1 MRWKIHKLGFLHFW
15 LYDEEEFILDDG
27 HILLRGNNASGKS
40 ITTQSFIPFLLDGN
54 RRPERFD
61 SFGSR
66 DRRMEFYLLGDDE
79 REDSTGYLYL
89 EFRKPDVQ
97 EYLTLGIGLRAQK
110 GKSMEFWGFCLRDG
124 RRICPDGLSLC
135 QRVGN
140 QIIPLSKR
148 QLKGMI
154 DANHWAES
162 ADDYKAMVNRE
173 LFGFEEI
180 WQYDQLIQLLLK
192 VRAPKL
198 SKDMRP
204 TDVKTI
210 LRDSLQVLTDA
221 DLSAMVSAMEQ
232 MDQLDDTMKDYQ
244 SAMKDVRA
252 LRREYDR
259 YNQYMLGKKGRAY
272 LDAAQA
278 ARTAKRDLEDAE
290 RNVLT
295 LRDDLETWKQ
305 KREDAERRLD
315 VARIERREAG
325 EDDLSRKEERLQESR
340 KKCETLQTRIE
351 GGEKIL
357 SGIHAEIPGKER
369 RIQAQERKLDE
380 TASELRDAIR
390 ELDKINVG
398 LELGEEHQRYLS
410 ALRQAE
416 SGQVQD
422 SERTKQTEQ
431 AAHSAWKLRKQQIT
445 DVLGKLRQTESAQAE
460 YDAACEAL
468 DRAETVCRTC
478 ENTLRDAS
486 EQERQAQS
494 DLTEA
499 FSAWRQRNEQ
509 LQFSPEDWQSIR
521 RALASYREPSDW
533 TPIQKIADDRAR
545 QLGDALREEKL
556 RAENVV
562 NALKTDERKTRQELE
577 RVRSQKE
584 PVPDRRP
591 GVEAARIQ
599 LAMRDIPHAA
609 FYETIDFAPELSQPQ
624 RDLLEAQL
632 RDAGLLDALLVPEA
646 YQDAFAD
653 VLAECP
659 DSFLFP
665 GAAAGSP
672 VTGLIP
678 DAGSPFHAQAAAC
691 LRGISGGDWDAET
704 ALLPDGRFRVGMIRG
719 RAHAGQTAG
728 FVGAAARQKNRE
740 RQIQQLQERL
750 EELSERL
757 QEARDELTR
766 CVASLK
772 ALEAERRNMPE
783 AHDLNAAI
791 GMRKDDEAAL
801 QRADEE
807 RTRAKKTEQNRKF
820 VLSTL
825 ERECREAAAG
835 LPYARTIAGYQEAS
849 DNADEY
855 HDTLSNVGRALTEL
869 RAAAQVLKA
878 FSDELESL
886 RIREE
891 EQSDALRTIQRE
903 LEQEQARTRTIQQD
917 LDSPENR
924 DRARRIREL
933 GDEIERL
940 TREKQTAGEQC
951 AALEV
956 KRETSETSIASLRTS
971 LERASANAKECEQ
984 YFSEDLSLNLCGLD
998 AAQGL
1003 SACAKSAA
1011 DAIPANARGR
1021 SLEEMG
1027 AALSENFQKN
1037 HDFLQSYHP
1046 KLDLFFDK
1054 PETPSL
1060 LRQRQRITLSVN
1072 GKEMSLYAFADFLQ
1086 SRIDEAGAIL
1096 EQSDRELFENILM
1109 ETISHKLR
1117 GLIERSGEW
1126 AKNMS
1131 ELMGTLDTS
1140 MGLTFSLDWKPRDA
1154 QGETELDTA
1163 ELVRLLNKDRKL
1175 LTVDDSQ
1182 RVAEHFRAAV
1192 KRLREDAEAK
1202 DEAPNYADLIR
1213 RALDY
1218 REWYAFRLFYQRE
1231 GEAKKELTDR
1241 VFNRFSGGEK
1251 AMAMYVPLFASVSA
1265 HYQKARK
1272 ERGDCPMILALDEA
1286 FAGVDE
1292 KNIAAMFA
1300 LLRMLDFDYILNSQ
1314 SLWGCYDC
1322 VKNLNIAE
1330 LHRPANASVVTV
1342 LRYYWNGSELKAE
1355 DAL

>member
-1 MRWKIHKLGFLHFW
+1 MRWKIHKLGFLNFW

-66 DRRMEFYLLGDDE
+66 DRKMEFYLLGDDE

-89 EFRKPDVQ
+89 EFRKPDVE

-110 GKSMEFWGFCLRDG
+110 GKNMEFWGFCLRDG
-124 RRICPDGLSLC
+124 RRIQPDGLSLC
-135 QRVGN
+135 QRIGD

-148 QLKGMI
+148 QLKVMI
-154 DANHWAES
+154 DTNHWAES

-210 LRDSLQVLTDA
+210 LRDSLQILTDA

-232 MDQLDDTMKDYQ
+232 MDQLDDTLKGYA
-244 SAMKDVRA
+244 SAMKDVQA
-252 LRREYDR
+252 LRREYNR

-278 ARTAKRDLEDAE
+278 VRTAKKDLEAGENSVLKLRDNLNEWEKRREEAE
-290 RNVLT
+290 RG
-295 LRDDLETWKQ
+295 LE
-305 KREDAERRLD
+305 
-315 VARIERREAG
+315 VATMERREAG
-325 EDDLSRKEERLQESR
+325 EDELSRKQERLEESR
-340 KKCETLQTRIE
+340 NKCAELRTRIE

-357 SGIHAEIPGKER
+357 SDIRAQIPEKER
-369 RIQAQERKLDE
+369 KLQEQERKLE
-380 TASELRDAIR
+380 ESGVELREAIR
-390 ELDKINVG
+390 ELEAVNAFV
-398 LELGEEHQRYLS
+398 ELGEAHGRYVS
-410 ALRQAE
+410 VLRQPE
-416 SGQVQD
+416 SGEAD
-422 SERTKQTEQ
+422 NAERVKREENFVK
-431 AAHSAWKLRKQQIT
+431 AALNQRKRQIENA
-445 DVLGKLRQTESAQAE
+445 LGKLRQRESAQND
-460 YDAACEAL
+460 YDAACERL
-468 DRAETVCRTC
+468 DSAETTYRTC
-478 ENTLRDAS
+478 ENTLRDAL
-486 EQERQAQS
+486 ETERQEQS
-494 DLTEA
+494 NLTESFA
-499 FSAWRQRNEQ
+499 AWRQRNER
-509 LQFSPEDWQSIR
+509 LQFSPEDWQAIR
-521 RALASYREPSDW
+521 QALAAYREPSDW
-533 TPIQKIADDRAR
+533 TPIQKAADDRAR
-545 QLGDALREEKL
+545 QIGNALRKEEI

-562 NALKTDERKTRQELE
+562 KTLENDERKTCQELE
-577 RVRSQKE
+577 RVRGQKE
-584 PVPDRRP
+584 PVPERRAS
-591 GVEAARIQ
+591 VEAARLQ
-599 LAMRDIPHAA
+599 LAMRGVPHAA
-609 FYETIDFAPELSQPQ
+609 FYETIDFAPDLPQ
-624 RDLLEAQL
+624 SERDLLEAQL
-632 RDAGLLDALLVPEA
+632 QAAGLLDALIVPESSRN
-646 YQDAFAD
+646 AFAD
-653 VLAECP
+653 VLSEYP
-659 DSFLFP
+659 DSFLLP
-665 GAAAGSP
+665 GAAAGKP

-691 LRGISGGDWDAET
+691 LRGISRDDWDAET
-704 ALLPDGRFRVGMIRG
+704 ALLPDGRFRVGLLRG
-719 RAHAGQTAG
+719 RAHAEQAAG

-740 RQIQQLQERL
+740 RQIQQLEERL
-750 EELSERL
+750 AEVSERL
-757 QEARDELTR
+757 QIARDDLER
-766 CVASLK
+766 CAASLER
-772 ALEAERRNMPE
+772 LEAERQAMPD
-783 AHDLNAAI
+783 AQDLNAAI
-791 GMRKDDEAAL
+791 DMREKAERDL
-801 QRADEE
+801 QRAHEE
-807 RTRAKKTEQNRKF
+807 RVRAQKTEQNRKF

-825 ERECREAAAG
+825 ERECRDAASG
-835 LPYARTIAGYQEAS
+835 LPYARTIPDYEEAR
-849 DNADEY
+849 DKADEY
-855 HDTLSNVGRALTEL
+855 QQTLFETGRALTEL
-869 RAAAQVLKA
+869 RSAAQVLNA
-878 FSDELESL
+878 FANELESL
-886 RIREE
+886 RTREE
-891 EQSDALRTIQRE
+891 EQSNAVRTLQRE
-903 LEQEQARTRTIQQD
+903 LDLEQAKARTIQQD

-933 GDEIERL
+933 SEEIERW
-940 TREKQTAGEQC
+940 THEKETAVTKC
-951 AALEV
+951 AALETEW
-956 KRETSETSIASLRTS
+956 RMSETSIAEKRTE
-971 LERASANAKECEQ
+971 LERASANAEECEQ
-984 YFSEDLSLNLCGLD
+984 YFEEDLSLNLCGLD
-998 AAQGL
+998 TAQGL
-1003 SACAKSAA
+1003 NACAKIAA
-1011 DAIPANARGR
+1011 DAVPANAQER
-1021 SLEEMG
+1021 SAEEMG
-1027 AALSENFQKN
+1027 AALNENFQRN

-1054 PETPSL
+1054 PQTPSL
-1060 LRQRQRITLSVN
+1060 LRQRQRVTLSVN
-1072 GKEMSLYAFADFLQ
+1072 GKELSLYEFADFLQ
-1086 SRIDEAGAIL
+1086 SKMDEANAIL
-1096 EQSDRELFENILM
+1096 EESDRELFENILM

-1117 GLIERSGEW
+1117 GLIERSSDW
-1126 AKNMS
+1126 AKSMS

-1140 MGLTFSLDWKPRDA
+1140 MGLTFSLDWKPREA

-1175 LTVDDSQ
+1175 LTADDSL

-1192 KRLREDAEAK
+1192 KRLRDKAET
-1202 DEAPNYADLIR
+1202 DGEAPNYADLIR

-1241 VFNRFSGGEK
+1241 IFNRFSGGEK

-1272 ERGDCPMILALDEA
+1272 ERGDCPQILALDEA

-1292 KNIAAMFA
+1292 KNIAAMFE

-1342 LRYYWNGSELKAE
+1342 LRYHWNGLELKAE